1 MLTNGRSCAVDGL
14 SLNGCSCHNR
24 PAARRK
30 AKKSAKAK
38 EKKAAMRHERA
49 AGSY

>member
-1 MLTNGRSCAVDGL
+1 VLTNGRSCATDGL
-14 SLNGCSCHNR
+14 AYSGCSCCNS
-24 PAARRK
+24 PGSRRR

-38 EKKAAMRHERA
+38 EKKAALRHERA

>member
-1 MLTNGRSCAVDGL
+1 MLTNGRSSATHGL
-14 SLNGCSCHNR
+14 SLNGCSCHNS
-24 PAARRK
+24 PNARRR

-38 EKKAAMRHERA
+38 DKAAALRHERA